1 MRAGEESDM
10 ANNRVWYVLL
20 GLVVISGLAGLY
32 YLQDFPVGET
42 GVTKEKEAA
51 REDGLPLDA
60 HLSDSYMDDLPGLV
74 EKKYI
79 RVLTTLNR
87 TNFYVAGGRLVGFEY
102 DLLKGYE
109 KFLNADIPDKKLQ
122 VVLEFIPVTRDE
134 LIPKL
139 IGGYGDVAAASL
151 TITPQRKAQ
160 VDFTDPYLSGV
171 AEVVVARKHHDL
183 LETVSDL
190 SGRKVAV
197 RKSSS
202 YFQSLERLNS
212 RFLRRGRPP
221 VNIVTLSEELETED
235 ILEMVNAGSLPLT
248 IADNYLASA
257 WQAVLPDLVV
267 YEDIKLR
274 EGRRIAWMVRKNN
287 PQLKKS
293 LNRFLRTHKKG
304 TLLGNI
310 YFRRYYENARQLK
323 DPTTSEHR
331 KKVRTYESMIRKYA
345 DRYGFDWLLIL
356 ALAFQESGLN
366 PSRVSR
372 AGAVG
377 IMQIR
382 PATAKDPHVGI
393 TDVRDV
399 ENNIHAGV
407 KYLAFLRDRY
417 FSAEEIRP
425 RDRIRLALAAYNA
438 GPARIRK
445 VRLQAKRMGL
455 DPDKWFRNVE
465 LAALQSI
472 GQETV
477 RYVSNIN
484 KYYVLYQAL
493 AQQQNGGTLL
503 AACR

>member
-1 MRAGEESDM
+1 
-10 ANNRVWYVLL
+10 
-20 GLVVISGLAGLY
+20 
-32 YLQDFPVGET
+32 
-42 GVTKEKEAA
+42 
-51 REDGLPLDA
+51 
-60 HLSDSYMDDLPGLV
+60 
-74 EKKYI
+74 
-79 RVLTTLNR
+79 
-87 TNFYVAGGRLVGFEY
+87 
-102 DLLKGYE
+102 
-109 KFLNADIPDKKLQ
+109 
-122 VVLEFIPVTRDE
+122 
-134 LIPKL
+134 
-139 IGGYGDVAAASL
+139 
-151 TITPQRKAQ
+151 
-160 VDFTDPYLSGV
+160 
-171 AEVVVARKHHDL
+171 
-183 LETVSDL
+183 
-190 SGRKVAV
+190 
-197 RKSSS
+197 
-202 YFQSLERLNS
+202 
-212 RFLRRGRPP
+212 
-221 VNIVTLSEELETED
+221 
-235 ILEMVNAGSLPLT
+235 
-248 IADNYLASA
+248 
-257 WQAVLPDLVV
+257 
-267 YEDIKLR
+267 
-274 EGRRIAWMVRKNN
+274 MVRKNN

-323 DPTTSEHR
+323 DPTTSAHR
-331 KKVRTYESMIRKYA
+331 KKVGTYESMIRKYA

-393 TDVRDV
+393 ADVRDV

>member
-1 MRAGEESDM
+1 
-10 ANNRVWYVLL
+10 
-20 GLVVISGLAGLY
+20 
-32 YLQDFPVGET
+32 
-42 GVTKEKEAA
+42 
-51 REDGLPLDA
+51 
-60 HLSDSYMDDLPGLV
+60 
-74 EKKYI
+74 
-79 RVLTTLNR
+79 
-87 TNFYVAGGRLVGFEY
+87 
-102 DLLKGYE
+102 
-109 KFLNADIPDKKLQ
+109 
-122 VVLEFIPVTRDE
+122 
-134 LIPKL
+134 
-139 IGGYGDVAAASL
+139 
-151 TITPQRKAQ
+151 
-160 VDFTDPYLSGV
+160 
-171 AEVVVARKHHDL
+171 
-183 LETVSDL
+183 
-190 SGRKVAV
+190 
-197 RKSSS
+197 
-202 YFQSLERLNS
+202 
-212 RFLRRGRPP
+212 

-248 IADNYLASA
+248 IADDYLVSA

-274 EGRRIAWMVRKNN
+274 EGRCIAWMVRKNN

-323 DPTTSEHR
+323 DPTTSAHR
-331 KKVRTYESMIRKYA
+331 KKVGTYESMIRKYA

-393 TDVRDV
+393 ADVRDV